1 MNDIS
6 LTVTLTVA
14 TDMGHH
20 PSLPSKTGNHQLRSR
35 LGDTKVFSSF
45 FFFFFL
51 ALIFLGAMPFDT
63 WYLSSPSGN

>member
-1 MNDIS
+1 MNDIL

-35 LGDTKVFSSF
+35 LGDTKVFSCF
-45 FFFFFL
+45 FFFNICVDNVPL
-51 ALIFLGAMPFDT
+51 LGICDC
-63 WYLSSPSGN
+63 